1 MKQSEL
7 ETKHA
12 ASAKPGKT
20 HKQCQARE
28 NVQTMP
34 NPGKRTNDAKCGEV
48 RENVKLVL
56 SAGKHKTDSKRG
68 KTCNRGQARENVQ
81 PPTGQQVQKTHV
93 I

>member
-12 ASAKPGKT
+12 TSAKPGKT

-34 NPGKRTNDAKCGEV
+34 SPGKRTNDAKCGEV

-56 SAGKHKTDSKRG
+56 SAGKGAFGAKRG
-68 KTCNRGQARENVQ
+68 KT
-81 PPTGQQVQKTHV
+81 
-93 I
+93 